1 MRIDKFFSDLA
12 LFTRSEINK
21 VLTNNRIKVNGN
33 IVKKS
38 NFNVNEKLDKIELD
52 DEIIEYRKF
61 IYCLFNK
68 PSGYITATEDKK
80 EKTIY
85 ELLPS
90 YFIRK
95 NVMPIGRLD
104 KDTTGLL
111 LLTNDGEL
119 CHKLTSP
126 KHNIEKEYSF
136 TLIEKIN
143 QKDIDLLQQG
153 KVVLKDGTSLKPCV
167 INMKNETQ
175 GNIIITEGKYHQIK
189 RMFGAVGN
197 KIIQLKRIRE
207 GKLVLPN
214 NLKENE
220 YIFINKEDIQ

>member
-21 VLTNNRIKVNGN
+21 VLANNRVKVNGK

-38 NFNVNEKLDKIELD
+38 NFNINENLDKIELD
-52 DEIIEYRKF
+52 DKIIEYRKF
-61 IYCLFNK
+61 IYCLIYK
-68 PSGYITATEDKK
+68 PSGYITATEDKQ

-85 ELLPS
+85 ELLPD

-136 TLIEKIN
+136 TLIQDIN
-143 QKDIDLLQQG
+143 KNDIELLQQG
-153 KVVLKDGTSLKPCV
+153 KVVLKDGTTLKPCK
-167 INMKNETQ
+167 IIMKNNTQ

-197 KIIQLKRIRE
+197 KIIELKRIRE
-207 GKLVLPN
+207 GKLVLPQ
-214 NLKENE
+214 NLKECE

>member
-12 LFTRSEINK
+12 LFSRSQINK
-21 VLTNNRIKVNGN
+21 VIASNRIKVNGN

-38 NFNVNEKLDKIELD
+38 NFNVNENIDIVELD
-52 DEIIEYRKF
+52 GEIIEYKKF
-61 IYCLFNK
+61 IYCLFYK
-68 PSGYITATEDKK
+68 PSGYVTAVEDKR
-80 EKTIY
+80 ENTIY
-85 ELLPS
+85 ELLPD

-126 KHNIEKEYSF
+126 KHNVEKEYTF
-136 TLIEKIN
+136 TLAESIN
-143 QKDIDLLQQG
+143 KKDIQLLQEG
-153 KVVLKDGTSLKPCV
+153 KIVLKDGTTLKPCK
-167 INMKNETQ
+167 ILMKNEVQ

-207 GKLVLPN
+207 GKLLLPN
-214 NLKENE
+214 DLKESE
-220 YIFINKEDIQ
+220 YILINKEDIQ